1 MAARGRLIFHNISSS
16 FRYNT
21 FGVDLDQYRYAPL
34 EIDTPKK
41 NLQLFHIGSMNW
53 APNIEGI
60 EWFLD
65 RVWPV
70 LLTHFPELEF
80 YIAGRDIPEYFNQYK
95 IPHFNVDGEVP
106 DAQEYML
113 SKDIMIVPLLSGS
126 GVRIKI
132 IEGMALG
139 KVIISTSI
147 GAEGLDVVDGEDLFI
162 ADTPEQYIE
171 AIKQCMSS
179 LEKMKNMA
187 ENARKYVESHHHDV
201 TIAHEIINSTTRYV

>member
-1 MAARGRLIFHNISSS
+1 
-16 FRYNT
+16 
-21 FGVDLDQYRYAPL
+21 
-34 EIDTPKK
+34 
-41 NLQLFHIGSMNW
+41 
-53 APNIEGI
+53 
-60 EWFLD
+60 
-65 RVWPV
+65 
-70 LLTHFPELEF
+70 
-80 YIAGRDIPEYFNQYK
+80 
-95 IPHFNVDGEVP
+95 
-106 DAQEYML
+106 ML

-201 TIAHEIINSTTRYV
+201 TIAHEIIKFYNSL